1 MWLYALGESR
11 SGTLLFYSSGKQIT
25 QFSQEY
31 QERAFADWF
40 DANTEVTLSIC
51 FLWTK

>member
-1 MWLYALGESR
+1 MQLYALRESR
-11 SGTLLFYSSGKQIT
+11 SDMLSFYSSGKQIT

-31 QERAFADWF
+31 WERAFADWF

-51 FLWTK
+51 FPWT